1 VTAAAPDIRVIVPSD
16 RDVHPLGAAVLI
28 ACAVVDAVAAGLLL
42 FDAPLAPPLA
52 PPFKS
57 LAVALL
63 HGIAVLLVCGLP
75 RARPSRR
82 WLCVTAVMA
91 VPLVGVAVAGALSFT
106 RGRGS
111 IAMGRR
117 RKSRPGP
124 TLTIDAVQRLGSALS
139 PYDALGCG
147 DAEQRRG
154 ALSGLSRRGDPGA
167 IVLLRRAAAG
177 DDPDLALSA
186 ALVLDE
192 IGERTERELDRV
204 DSAEVRD
211 GTR

>member
-1 VTAAAPDIRVIVPSD
+1 MTAAAPDIRVIVPSD
-16 RDVHPLGAAVLI
+16 REVQPLGAAVLI

-42 FDAPLAPPLA
+42 FGAPFAPPL
-52 PPFKS
+52 KN
-57 LAVALL
+57 LAIALL

-124 TLTIDAVQRLGSALS
+124 ALTSDAVRRLGRALS

-147 DAEQRRG
+147 DEEQRRG
-154 ALSGLSRRGDPGA
+154 ALSGLLRRGDPEA

-177 DDPDLALSA
+177 DDPDLALST

-192 IGERTERELDRV
+192 IGERTERQLDRL